1 MASVR
6 EVDIHELKA
15 LDPKRFEKEHQ
26 GFLDNGPYHE
36 WWDTVEDDFK
46 QQMDEL
52 GVQVA
57 DIQFEGIDY
66 GHADA
71 AWQGSF
77 PLAPFMKRTKV
88 RGSDDTL
95 AERYPAL
102 YLAIEHD
109 RSWARVYLDGWRNTT
124 LSVDVRENTRFIDP
138 LGIFSELD
146 QETWEELL
154 DDQWSDCGIEEV
166 AREFAQ
172 EKADDLLEALRSEWD
187 YISSEEYF
195 IESCEI
201 NEVKFELEVEDEI
214 HG

>member
-1 MASVR
+1 MASAR

-26 GFLDNGPYHE
+26 NFLDNGPYHE

-77 PLAPFMKRTKV
+77 HLAPFMKRK
-88 RGSDDTL
+88 GLD
-95 AERYPAL
+95 ERYPAL
-102 YLAIEHD
+102 YLAVEHD
-109 RSWARVYLDGWRNTT
+109 RSWARVYLTGWRNKT
-124 LSVDVRENTRFIDP
+124 LEVDIQENTRFMAP
-138 LGIFSELD
+138 RGIFSELD
-146 QETWEELL
+146 EEVWEELL
-154 DDQWSDCGIEEV
+154 DDQWRESGIEEV
-166 AREFAQ
+166 VREFAQ
-172 EKADDLLEALRSEWD
+172 DKADDLLEALRSEWD
-187 YISSEEYF
+187 HISSEEYF

>member
-1 MASVR
+1 MTTR

-26 GFLDNGPYHE
+26 AFLDNGPYHE

-57 DIQFEGIDY
+57 DIQFEGLDY

-71 AWQGSF
+71 VWTGSLH
-77 PLAPFMKRTKV
+77 LAPFMKHKKL
-88 RGSDDTL
+88 D
-95 AERYPAL
+95 ERYPAL
-102 YLAIEHD
+102 YLAVEHD
-109 RSWARVYLDGWRNTT
+109 RSWARVYLTGWRNKT
-124 LSVDVRENTRFIDP
+124 LEVDIQENTRFMAP

-146 QETWEELL
+146 EETWGDLI
-154 DDQWSDCGIEEV
+154 DDQWRESYIEEAV
-166 AREFAQ
+166 REFAQ
-172 EKADDLLEALRSEWD
+172 DKADDLLEALRSEWD

-201 NEVKFELEVEDEI
+201 NEVKFEIEGETV
-214 HG
+214 

>member
-1 MASVR
+1 MTTR

-15 LDPKRFEKEHQ
+15 IDSRRFEKEHQ
-26 GFLDNGPYHE
+26 DFLNNCLHPE
-36 WWDTVEDDFK
+36 WWDTVEEDFK

-77 PLAPFMKRTKV
+77 HLAPFMKRK
-88 RGSDDTL
+88 GLD
-95 AERYPAL
+95 ERYPAL
-102 YLAIEHD
+102 YIAVEHD
-109 RSWARVYLDGWRNTT
+109 RSWARVYLTGWRNKT
-124 LSVDVRENTRFIDP
+124 LEVDIQENTRFMAP
-138 LGIFSELD
+138 RGIFSELD
-146 QETWEELL
+146 EETWEELL
-154 DDQWSDCGIEEV
+154 DDQWRESRIEEV
-166 AREFAQ
+166 VREFAQ

>member
-77 PLAPFMKRTKV
+77 HLAPFMKRT
-88 RGSDDTL
+88 GLD
-95 AERYPAL
+95 ERYPAL
-102 YLAIEHD
+102 YIAVEHD
-109 RSWARVYLDGWRNTT
+109 RSWARVYLTGWRNKT
-124 LSVDVRENTRFIDP
+124 LEVDIQENTRFMAP
-138 LGIFSELD
+138 RGIFSELD
-146 QETWEELL
+146 EEVWEELL
-154 DDQWSDCGIEEV
+154 DDQWRESGIEEAV
-166 AREFAQ
+166 REFVQ
-172 EKADDLLEALRSEWD
+172 DKADDLLDALRSEWD
-187 YISSEEYF
+187 HISSEEYF

>member
-77 PLAPFMKRTKV
+77 HLAPFMKRT
-88 RGSDDTL
+88 GLD
-95 AERYPAL
+95 ERYPAL
-102 YLAIEHD
+102 YLAVEHD
-109 RSWARVYLDGWRNTT
+109 RAWARVYLTGWRNKT
-124 LSVDVRENTRFIDP
+124 LGVDIQETTRFMAP

-146 QETWEELL
+146 EEVWEELL
-154 DDQWSDCGIEEV
+154 DDQWRESGIEEAV
-166 AREFAQ
+166 REFAQ
-172 EKADDLLEALRSEWD
+172 EKADVLLDALRSEWD
-187 YISSEEYF
+187 HISSEEYF

-201 NEVKFELEVEDEI
+201 NEVKFEIEGETV
-214 HG
+214 

>member
-1 MASVR
+1 MTTR
-6 EVDIHELKA
+6 EVDIHELKT

-26 GFLDNGPYHE
+26 GFLDNCLHPE

-77 PLAPFMKRTKV
+77 HLAPFMKRK
-88 RGSDDTL
+88 GLD
-95 AERYPAL
+95 ERYPAL
-102 YLAIEHD
+102 YIAVEHD
-109 RSWARVYLDGWRNTT
+109 RSWARVYLTGWRNKT
-124 LSVDVRENTRFIDP
+124 LEVDIQENTRFMAP
-138 LGIFSELD
+138 RGIFSELD
-146 QETWEELL
+146 EETWEELL
-154 DDQWSDCGIEEV
+154 DDQWRESRIEEV
-166 AREFAQ
+166 VREFAQ
-172 EKADDLLEALRSEWD
+172 EKADVLLDALRSEWD
-187 YISSEEYF
+187 HISSEEYF

-201 NEVKFELEVEDEI
+201 NEVKFEIEGETV
-214 HG
+214 

>member
-1 MASVR
+1 MASAR

-26 GFLDNGPYHE
+26 NFLDTGLYHE
-36 WWDTVEDDFK
+36 WWDAVEDDFK

-71 AWQGSF
+71 VWTGSLH
-77 PLAPFMKRTKV
+77 LAPFMKRT
-88 RGSDDTL
+88 GLD
-95 AERYPAL
+95 ERYPAL
-102 YLAIEHD
+102 YLAVEHD
-109 RSWARVYLDGWRNTT
+109 RAWARVYLTGWRNKT
-124 LSVDVRENTRFIDP
+124 LEVDIQETTRFMAP

-146 QETWEELL
+146 EEVWEELL
-154 DDQWSDCGIEEV
+154 DDQWRESGIEEAV
-166 AREFAQ
+166 REFAQ
-172 EKADDLLEALRSEWD
+172 EKADVLLDALRSEWD
-187 YISSEEYF
+187 HISSEEYF

>member
-1 MASVR
+1 MTTR

-77 PLAPFMKRTKV
+77 HLAPFMKRK
-88 RGSDDTL
+88 GLD
-95 AERYPAL
+95 ERYPAL
-102 YLAIEHD
+102 YIAVEHD
-109 RSWARVYLDGWRNTT
+109 RSWARVYLTGWRNKT
-124 LSVDVRENTRFIDP
+124 LEVDIQENTRFMAP
-138 LGIFSELD
+138 RGIFSELD
-146 QETWEELL
+146 EETWEELL
-154 DDQWSDCGIEEV
+154 DDQWRESRIEEV
-166 AREFAQ
+166 VREFAQ
-172 EKADDLLEALRSEWD
+172 EKADVLLDALRSEWD
-187 YISSEEYF
+187 HISSEEYF

-201 NEVKFELEVEDEI
+201 NEVKFEIEGETV
-214 HG
+214 

>member
-1 MASVR
+1 MTTR

-15 LDPKRFEKEHQ
+15 IDSRRFEKEHQ
-26 GFLDNGPYHE
+26 NFLNNCLHPE
-36 WWDTVEDDFK
+36 WWDTVEEDFK

-71 AWQGSF
+71 TWQGSLH
-77 PLAPFMKRTKV
+77 LAPFMKRT
-88 RGSDDTL
+88 GLD
-95 AERYPAL
+95 ERYPAL
-102 YLAIEHD
+102 YIAVEHD
-109 RSWARVYLDGWRNTT
+109 RSWARVYLTGWRNKT
-124 LSVDVRENTRFIDP
+124 LEVDIQENTRFMAP
-138 LGIFSELD
+138 RGIFSELD
-146 QETWEELL
+146 EETWEELL
-154 DDQWSDCGIEEV
+154 DDQWRESRIEEV
-166 AREFAQ
+166 VREFAQ
-172 EKADDLLEALRSEWD
+172 EKADVLLDALRSEWD
-187 YISSEEYF
+187 HISSEEYF